1 MKRLI
6 LLRHGKSSWE
16 SNVSDEERPLQ
27 KRAYHD
33 AELVAE
39 AFQNEANYN
48 FTVWSS
54 KATRAKTT
62 AQLVTEKLKDQID
75 DFRIKDEF
83 YTFDATELLKLILKL
98 PNQIENMM
106 LVGHNPAY
114 TQIVNYFCDT
124 AELDNLPTTGL
135 VEMEFKSDS
144 WSNIKKA
151 KINLLLF
158 PKNLR

>member
-16 SNVSDEERPLQ
+16 NNVLDEDRPLQ
-27 KRAYHD
+27 KIAYDD

-39 AFQNEANYN
+39 TFGREANYN
-48 FTVWSS
+48 FTIWSS
-54 KATRAKTT
+54 KANRAKTT
-62 AQLVTEKLKDQID
+62 AQLIVEKLEDQVD

-83 YTFDATELLKLILKL
+83 YTFNAAELLKLIFKL
-98 PNQIENMM
+98 PDLIDNMM
-106 LVGHNPAY
+106 LVGHNPAF
-114 TQIVNYFCDT
+114 TQLVNYFCET
-124 AELDNLPTTGL
+124 AELGNLPTTGL
-135 VEMEFKSDS
+135 VEMEFKSDN
-144 WSNIKKA
+144 WSSIREA